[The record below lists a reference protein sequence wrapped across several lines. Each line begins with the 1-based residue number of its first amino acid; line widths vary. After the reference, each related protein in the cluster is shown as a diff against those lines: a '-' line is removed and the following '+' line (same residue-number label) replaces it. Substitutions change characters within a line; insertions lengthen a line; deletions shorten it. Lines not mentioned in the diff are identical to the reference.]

1 MAHIDS
7 GGDPN
12 SVEAGRELAD
22 VAIPSL
28 FHQAFYLAIVCV
40 AVWLAMAGLFK
51 FAIARMDAGDAPVS
65 ALARPSGQRP
75 PEPRLLTDEPANLR
89 DFRAGE
95 ARQLDE
101 YGWIDQAAGTAHIP
115 IDRAKELLLE
125 RGLPVRA
132 GQDAGET
139 PAPAPPVVDR
149 DDRPMYARPAPGGGH

>member
-28 FHQAFYLAIVCV
+28 FHQAFYLVIVCV
-40 AVWLAMAGLFK
+40 AVWLLMAGFLK
-51 FAIARMDAGDAPVS
+51 LAMSRLNAGDAPVS
-65 ALARPSGQRP
+65 SLARPAGQQP
-75 PEPRLLTDEPANLR
+75 PGPQLLTDEPANLR

-101 YGWIDQAAGTAHIP
+101 YGWIDQDAGTAHIP

-132 GQDAGET
+132 GQTADET
-139 PAPAPPVVDR
+139 PGRPPVVDR
-149 DDRPMYARPAPGGGH
+149 DDRPIYARPVAGEGGH